1 MRARHTA
8 WTVLAGMAAIAA
20 TAAGQPP
27 RPLVYGG
34 DANFPPYEYMSPAGQ
49 PEGYNVELVR
59 ELARHEG
66 REVDIRL
73 GSWKAILA
81 EFDAGA
87 IDLMSLAYS
96 DARAARYDLLV
107 QTWTLKQ
114 GLSFAPRRTAYPQQ
128 LDQLA
133 GEVVAVE
140 ENGSTHDLLRN
151 LPEARRPVIVPALN
165 C

>member
-1 MRARHTA
+1 
-8 WTVLAGMAAIAA
+8 
-20 TAAGQPP
+20 
-27 RPLVYGG
+27 
-34 DANFPPYEYMSPAGQ
+34 
-49 PEGYNVELVR
+49 NVELVR
-59 ELARHEG
+59 ELAAHEG
-66 REVDIRL
+66 REIDIRL
-73 GSWKAILA
+73 GHWKAILA
-81 EFDAGA
+81 QFDAGA

-114 GLSFAPRRTAYPQQ
+114 GLSFAPRRTPYPQQ

-151 LPEARRPVIVPALN
+151 LPE
-165 C
+165 